1 MHQASIKGNP
11 LVAFVAALVLLMQA
25 FTSAWAA
32 GAMPMQPLLDSFG
45 NPLCITGTDHGG
57 TPSDHSKLPNCC
69 TLGCGSVSP
78 ALHVPDLDGAA
89 IARPLVVSHVLHAI
103 GEDIIARS
111 PEHDPG
117 SPRAPPQTA

>member
-1 MHQASIKGNP
+1 MHQTSLKGNP

-32 GAMPMQPLLDSFG
+32 GAMPIPPMLDSFG
-45 NPLCITGTDHGG
+45 NPLCITGTDLGG

-69 TLGCGSVSP
+69 TFGCGSVSP
-78 ALHVPDLDGAA
+78 VLQAPDFDGAA

-103 GEDIIARS
+103 GEAIVAHS
-111 PEHDPG
+111 PDHDPG
-117 SPRAPPQTA
+117 SPRAPPLTA